1 MPQIKFSHKYNKF
14 PQGFAK
20 SRLIEVIPVNLE
32 DLSTD
37 FRIYDTQY
45 TEGPVTS
52 WYPLPLKGKYMILM
66 LYSEGGHLWTTIRS
80 QRGMKGVDKL
90 AYYRSHIGEVFD
102 CVVTQEPSK

>member
-32 DLSTD
+32 DLGTN

-45 TEGPVTS
+45 TEGPVIS

-80 QRGMKGVDKL
+80 QRGMKGIDKL

-102 CVVTQEPSK
+102 CEVIKEPSK

>member
-1 MPQIKFSHKYNKF
+1 MPKIKFSHMYDKF
-14 PQGFAK
+14 PPGFTK

-45 TEGPVTS
+45 TEGPVTN
-52 WYPLPLKGKYMILM
+52 WYPLPMKGKYMILL

-80 QRGMKGVDKL
+80 QLGMKGIDKL
-90 AYYRSHIGEVFD
+90 AYYRSKIGEVFD
-102 CVVTQEPSK
+102 CVVTQETSK